1 MCDLIINEAQKD
13 GKKFIYAYNDEPDH
27 TMHETGPDSHI
38 VKRLIQD
45 RNYLIKRMCDSLKDA
60 LIIVVADHGHIK
72 VDNIKLNDYPEIYN
86 MLERTTSIEQ
96 RAVSFKIKDEFKSVF
111 PSKFNELFG
120 KWFKLYNKE
129 EIIESKLFGD
139 GDVNELF
146 EDALGDY
153 IAIAESSNKCILTK
167 GDDELVSQHAG
178 YTDDEIYVP
187 LIIIEK

>member
-1 MCDLIINEAQKD
+1 M
-13 GKKFIYAYNDEPDH
+13 
-27 TMHETGPDSHI
+27 
-38 VKRLIQD
+38 
-45 RNYLIKRMCDSLKDA
+45 
-60 LIIVVADHGHIK
+60 
-72 VDNIKLNDYPEIYN
+72 
-86 MLERTTSIEQ
+86 
-96 RAVSFKIKDEFKSVF
+96 
-111 PSKFNELFG
+111 FG

-129 EIIESKLFGD
+129 EIIESRLFGD